1 MAEPLKN
8 TSALDDG
15 APRTARARSE
25 RDLGNRPKRPQ
36 RGQRSAR
43 KPSSQESRS
52 ESRPSSSER
61 PRQPKSSSRPPKT
74 KSTRSGSPQRPR
86 NVKAG
91 NGARILAPLAL
102 ILFAIACF
110 VVITSQDSGSSAK
123 DSSAKAAAVKA
134 AAVKASGPTRSVYRV
149 KAGDSF
155 TVIAETQGIDAAKL
169 QELNPDV
176 DPRAIQP
183 GQKLKLK

>member
-43 KPSSQESRS
+43 KPSSQESRT

-61 PRQPKSSSRPPKT
+61 PRQPKSSSRPPK
-74 KSTRSGSPQRPR
+74 STRSGSPQRPR
-86 NVKAG
+86 DVKAG

-102 ILFAIACF
+102 IVFAIACF

-123 DSSAKAAAVKA
+123 DTSAKAAAVKA
-134 AAVKASGPTRSVYRV
+134 AAVKASGPTRSVYKV